1 MTTADYI
8 RAILRIARCSPERWA
23 SLPTARKGKGLEYA
37 SQRVA
42 VPLTLDGAVDAE
54 PTRGEDQHL
63 GPPVPVEIGV
73 AELRDP
79 AERAEVHDPELG

>member
-8 RAILRIARCSPERWA
+8 RAILRIARCTPERWA

-42 VPLTLDGAVDAE
+42 VPLTPDGAVDVERIRLAAE
-54 PTRGEDQHL
+54 ILLTKDSQ
-63 GPPVPVEIGV
+63 EIDAIV
-73 AELRDP
+73 NP
-79 AERAEVHDPELG
+79 